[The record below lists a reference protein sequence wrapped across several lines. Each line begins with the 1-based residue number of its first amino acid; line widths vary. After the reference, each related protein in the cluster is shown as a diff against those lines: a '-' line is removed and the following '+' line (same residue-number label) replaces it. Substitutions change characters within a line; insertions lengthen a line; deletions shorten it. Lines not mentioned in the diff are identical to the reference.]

1 VLYFIKMNEDNL
13 RRLLDNLVEDD
24 QLIASAQ

>member
-1 VLYFIKMNEDNL
+1 MNEDNL

>member
-1 VLYFIKMNEDNL
+1 MNEDNL
-13 RRLLDNLVEDD
+13 RWLLDNLVEDD

>member
-1 VLYFIKMNEDNL
+1 MNEDNL

-24 QLIASAQ
+24 QQIASAQ